1 MFYML
6 ENKMKKKNTLDKKF
20 KKNLKLNT
28 YSNIDCQDAGF

>member
-20 KKNLKLNT
+20 KKKFKIEHVL
-28 YSNIDCQDAGF
+28 